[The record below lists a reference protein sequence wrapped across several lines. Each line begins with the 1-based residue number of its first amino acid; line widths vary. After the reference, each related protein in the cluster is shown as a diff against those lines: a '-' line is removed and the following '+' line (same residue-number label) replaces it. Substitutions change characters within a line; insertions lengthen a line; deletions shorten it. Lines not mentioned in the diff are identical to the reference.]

1 MAVLFLRLDVIS
13 DFPTNCEI
21 SKFLKSKRELV
32 NFILC
37 AKKNNLK
44 LPKDVWRKIAITL
57 CWGVV
62 LQTKMEGISII
73 DYYKFWMS
81 HRVTR
86 IYNPFIYNQF
96 DDTCSALALLIM
108 YNSKSFSD
116 FDFGHPLRELLN
128 EKSATAMCRCK
139 SLNVVKIGNS
149 LDKARVYSCNIPRNG
164 EILVGIVD
172 NPNIY
177 DPQIIVS
184 DNAGDKIYPIDMSEN
199 IMPRTMCISLSV
211 TEHVKSFPLLTAATI
226 RPLNTF
232 IGGGDLFDNRIVLR
246 FTAKKKLII

>member
-13 DFPTNCEI
+13 NFPTNCEI
-21 SKFLKSKRELV
+21 SKFLKSKRALV

-62 LQTKMEGISII
+62 LQTKMEGISVI

-81 HRVTR
+81 HRLTR

-96 DDTCSALALLIM
+96 DDSCSALALLVM
-108 YNSKSFSD
+108 YGIEGFSN

-128 EKSATAMCRCK
+128 EKIATAMCRCK

-149 LDKARVYSCNIPRNG
+149 LDKAGVYSCDIPRSG
-164 EILVGIVD
+164 EILAGIVD

-184 DNAGDKIYPIDMSEN
+184 DNTGDRVYPINMSEN
-199 IMPRTMCISLSV
+199 IMPRTICFRLSDAG
-211 TEHVKSFPLLTAATI
+211 HLKSVPLLPEATI

-232 IGGGDLFDNRIVLR
+232 IGGEDLSDRRIVLR
-246 FTAKKKLII
+246 FTAKKRS

>member
-1 MAVLFLRLDVIS
+1 
-13 DFPTNCEI
+13 
-21 SKFLKSKRELV
+21 
-32 NFILC
+32 
-37 AKKNNLK
+37 
-44 LPKDVWRKIAITL
+44 
-57 CWGVV
+57 
-62 LQTKMEGISII
+62 
-73 DYYKFWMS
+73 MS

-108 YNSKSFSD
+108 YSSKSFSD

-246 FTAKKKLII
+246 FTAKKEVDNIEFVFIWINPEYFEMINKYVKVYEEPANDVEEFPEFEPYQDP